1 MFGMDSESR
10 PWSNSSCI
18 MSWVDI
24 IVSFLVWFMLCMTH
38 GKCDL
43 WVLLRLLIAEIG
55 AYHKA

>member
-1 MFGMDSESR
+1 MFGMDPESR

-24 IVSFLVWFMLCMTH
+24 IVSFMVWFMLCMTQ

-43 WVLLRLLIAEIG
+43 WVLL
-55 AYHKA
+55 